1 MPFNAPDPAKLLLLT
16 NWVGLFNPFL
26 VKRWNTPTRVWFESS
41 HEYYT
46 RKIRSKRLQNFMV
59 WGNCQQVFT
68 RTIFLFAL
76 KECFTLCLLNR
87 GNLWYYHLAYYHFNP
102 RLDSKK
108 RRSVISLIITT
119 VTKFLNLI
127 GCQLSWFQPELDS
140 TQSCYHYFFLLK
152 GRLKKKIT
160 NFENKLVYL
169 SGDSLGETKAHG
181 SWGPTQAK
189 NSDGGRWEG
198 KTCDSDC
205 QQKETTESLLTKPL
219 FP

>member
-140 TQSCYHYFFLLK
+140 TQSCYHYFFSVK
-152 GRLKKKIT
+152 R
-160 NFENKLVYL
+160 
-169 SGDSLGETKAHG
+169 ETK
-181 SWGPTQAK
+181 
-189 NSDGGRWEG
+189 
-198 KTCDSDC
+198 
-205 QQKETTESLLTKPL
+205 KENYK
-219 FP
+219 FRK

>member
-1 MPFNAPDPAKLLLLT
+1 MSQREQSIQSKGVGGKCSLLLSPIPIPFNAPDPAKLLLLT

-140 TQSCYHYFFLLK
+140 TQSCYHYFFSVK
-152 GRLKKKIT
+152 R
-160 NFENKLVYL
+160 
-169 SGDSLGETKAHG
+169 ETK
-181 SWGPTQAK
+181 
-189 NSDGGRWEG
+189 
-198 KTCDSDC
+198 
-205 QQKETTESLLTKPL
+205 KENYK
-219 FP
+219 FRK

>member
-1 MPFNAPDPAKLLLLT
+1 MSQREQSIQSKGVGGKCSLLLSPIPMPFHAPDPAKLLLLT

-46 RKIRSKRLQNFMV
+46 RKIRSKSLQNFMV

-108 RRSVISLIITT
+108 KAECHFSHNHNCNKILKSDWLSTVLISAWIGLHSVL
-119 VTKFLNLI
+119 LPL
-127 GCQLSWFQPELDS
+127 L
-140 TQSCYHYFFLLK
+140 FF
-152 GRLKKKIT
+152 
-160 NFENKLVYL
+160 
-169 SGDSLGETKAHG
+169 
-181 SWGPTQAK
+181 
-189 NSDGGRWEG
+189 
-198 KTCDSDC
+198 C
-205 QQKETTESLLTKPL
+205 
-219 FP
+219 